1 MLASGLPLL
10 LSRLYCPSLF
20 YYINNMNPPYIT
32 ADQTWALWTVLFS
45 AAAFGLWAERTTLGS
60 RLSGAVM
67 TMLLTFLLSN
77 LNLIPSESA
86 AYNLIWTYLVP
97 LAIPL
102 LLVNADL
109 RRILTES
116 GPTLLAFAIGAIGT
130 ILGVLLAY
138 TLVPLGEHDWQL
150 AGIFSA
156 TYIGGSMNYVSTAK
170 ALGLQNSDLLTAGM
184 AADNLMMMCYF
195 LILFSLPSMYRLRS
209 RFHERPD
216 RHRLATEIIIKK
228 ESHTGERMNLPG
240 ITTALAMSLLNCS
253 LAFMF
258 ESRLALQG
266 SAILLITLASVIIAT
281 LFRNLMHRLDG
292 AMETGTLF
300 MQLFFATIG
309 ASANISTVIE
319 AGPLLLLFAAII
331 LAIHLLVI
339 MVVGRYARLSL
350 PEIVIASNA
359 NMGGPTTAA
368 AMAAARRWHALMV
381 PAVLCG
387 TLGYAGGSFIGIG
400 IGKLLQP

>member
-1 MLASGLPLL
+1 M
-10 LSRLYCPSLF
+10 
-20 YYINNMNPPYIT
+20 IQTYIT
-32 ADQTWALWTVLFS
+32 AEQTWALWAVLFG
-45 AAAFGLWAERTTLGS
+45 AAAFGLWAERTTIGS
-60 RLSGAVM
+60 RLSGAVI
-67 TMLLTFLLSN
+67 TMLVTFLLSN
-77 LNLIPSESA
+77 LNLIPNRA
-86 AYNLIWTYLVP
+86 ATYDLVWTYLVP

-130 ILGVLLAY
+130 VIGVLLAY
-138 TLVPLGEHDWQL
+138 SIVPLGEHDWQL

-156 TYIGGSMNYVSTAK
+156 TYIGGSMNYVSTAR
-170 ALGLQNSDLLTAGM
+170 ALGLQDKDLLGAGI
-184 AADNLMMMCYF
+184 AADNLMMLVYF

-216 RHRLATEIIIKK
+216 RHRLATEVILKK
-228 ESHTGERMNLPG
+228 ESHTGERINLPG
-240 ITTALAMSLLNCS
+240 ITTALAMSLLICT
-253 LAFMF
+253 LAFEL
-258 ESRLALQG
+258 ESRLAYPG
-266 SAILLITLASVIIAT
+266 SAILLITLAGITVASV
-281 LFRNLMHRLDG
+281 FRSSMHRLDG

-309 ASANISTVIE
+309 ASANISTVLKF
-319 AGPLLLLFAAII
+319 GPQLFIFAAII
-331 LAIHLLVI
+331 LTVHLLFI
-339 MVVGRYARLSL
+339 LIIGKYTRLSL

-359 NMGGPTTAA
+359 NMGGPTTAV

-387 TLGYAGGSFIGIG
+387 TLGYATGSFIGIG
-400 IGKLLQP
+400 IGKLLQ